1 MDYFSKALLI
11 SPTFQQNIRA
21 TAVTLEERKQR
32 GIYFSCIFQ
41 YLIEDALTNLIE
53 VKSFVKSIESH
64 VNIRCWD
71 GDLQELFDAYQPL
84 LLIGKRK
91 LKQA

>member
-21 TAVTLEERKQR
+21 TAVTLEKRKQR

-41 YLIEDALTNLIE
+41 YLIEDALTNLKE
-53 VKSFVKSIESH
+53 VKSIVKSTESH
-64 VNIRCWD
+64 VNIRC
-71 GDLQELFDAYQPL
+71 
-84 LLIGKRK
+84 
-91 LKQA
+91 